1 MVIDFGFQ
9 SMNQLFD
16 LLAQTRHALPTD
28 DLGIENCAD
37 ALDGEVEI
45 VVDDDVFVV
54 LDRPQLPQR

>member
-16 LLAQTRHALPTD
+16 LLAQTRHTLPTD

-37 ALDGEVEI
+37 ALDGMIQV
-45 VVDDDVFVV
+45 VVDDHVFVV
-54 LDRPQLPQR
+54 VDGPQFPQR